1 MADIP
6 STRFLEALQRSFTSY
21 TPHIKALG
29 VEVESIAGEASVL
42 RLPFQP
48 HFVGDVVRGR
58 LHTGV
63 ITTLIDTACGLA
75 ALARVG
81 RPAAVATLDLRVD
94 YLRSA
99 LAGQDLY
106 CRAACYRLTSTI
118 AFLRAS
124 IWQDPETIIAESMG
138 AFVITA
144 VPPRKTPA

>member
-1 MADIP
+1 MP
-6 STRFLEALQRSFTSY
+6 TPNPRFLEALQRSFTNY

-29 VEVESIAGEASVL
+29 VAVESIAAEASTL
-42 RLPFQP
+42 RLPFQA
-48 HFVGDVVRGR
+48 HFIGDVARGR

-63 ITTLIDTACGLA
+63 ITTLVDTACGLA

-99 LAGQDLY
+99 YAGQDLF
-106 CRAACYRLTSTI
+106 CRACCYRLTSTI

-124 IWQDPETIIAESMG
+124 VWQETDVIIAESMG
-138 AFVITA
+138 AFVITEL
-144 VPPRKTPA
+144 PQRKATA